1 MATVSNLPQL
11 TIVVGANGSG
21 KSTLFDVFTFLKDA
35 LTHNVASAVTRR
47 GGFTELV
54 SRGSE
59 GPIGIT
65 VQFRESGG
73 RLATYVLEIANENG
87 RVVVGREVLR
97 YRRGRYGKPWH
108 FVDFRCGEGYAITH
122 ESVYGQEGAEEEREE
137 FKLDHPSVLAIKGLG
152 QFQRFRVV
160 SEFRSLIEI
169 GTSRISISRM
179 RDRAWKRG
187 TQSICPPEATMW
199 HRSRSTSTRILRNAS
214 IGFSRR

>member
-1 MATVSNLPQL
+1 MHIENIRIQNYRLFRRVELGNLPQL

-97 YRRGRYGKPWH
+97 
-108 FVDFRCGEGYAITH
+108 I
-122 ESVYGQEGAEEEREE
+122 
-137 FKLDHPSVLAIKGLG
+137 
-152 QFQRFRVV
+152 
-160 SEFRSLIEI
+160 
-169 GTSRISISRM
+169 
-179 RDRAWKRG
+179 
-187 TQSICPPEATMW
+187 
-199 HRSRSTSTRILRNAS
+199 
-214 IGFSRR
+214 